1 MSARRHMYSRI
12 KMNYL
17 GPAGLSIVV
26 FSFIMFV
33 LSLLCVLKVLFTPV
47 WGAILGILSLV
58 SAAVGLTMA
67 VIARNEIVANVQTG
81 DEFAVSGMVVGIVM
95 CTLSSAILTI
105 WFILFT

>member
-1 MSARRHMYSRI
+1 MKKFKYSRI

-17 GPAGLSIVV
+17 GPAGLTIVV
-26 FSFIMFV
+26 SSFILLALAV
-33 LSLLCVLKVLFTPV
+33 LSIFRLIFTPV
-47 WGAILGILSLV
+47 VGAILGILALV
-58 SAAVGLTMA
+58 CASVGLTMA

-95 CTLSSAILTI
+95 CTLSSAALAV